1 MILHREAEEPWLL
14 LFTKAATLCSLV
26 LVMALLW
33 LRQASA
39 GPVTVRFVEG
49 VTHVSL
55 CCIRL
60 TGSPLQP
67 AISSKFSGA
76 DKSRVAWYSAS
87 RTGRYMTKQWCSL
100 KSESLPCRVTTWY
113 TADPRSPKD
122 EDEESVMFIEL
133 LTDTMIGG
141 QAPKI

>member
-87 RTGRYMTKQWCSL
+87 RTGCYMTKEWCSL
-100 KSESLPCRVTTWY
+100 KSESLPPAELPVGTPRTRVHRRTKM
-113 TADPRSPKD
+113 RKVS
-122 EDEESVMFIEL
+122 SL
-133 LTDTMIGG
+133 LNSL
-141 QAPKI
+141 